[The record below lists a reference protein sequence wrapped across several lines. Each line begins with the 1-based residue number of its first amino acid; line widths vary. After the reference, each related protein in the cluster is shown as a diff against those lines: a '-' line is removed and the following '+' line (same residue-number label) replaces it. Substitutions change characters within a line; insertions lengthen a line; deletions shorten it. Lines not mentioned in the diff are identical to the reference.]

1 MINGKASVTLN
12 LANIRCDVCDFLW
25 PRAHAKTSSTR
36 DPSRGVARALAPLT
50 PGIKKIHTPF
60 HFPLPLGVKR
70 SPSMPYFHHVT

>member
-36 DPSRGVARALAPLT
+36 DPSRGVARARS
-50 PGIKKIHTPF
+50 
-60 HFPLPLGVKR
+60 LPSLRV
-70 SPSMPYFHHVT
+70 

>member
-36 DPSRGVARALAPLT
+36 DPSRGVARALA
-50 PGIKKIHTPF
+50 
-60 HFPLPLGVKR
+60 R
-70 SPSMPYFHHVT
+70 SPHSGYKKSTHLFIFLFLSV